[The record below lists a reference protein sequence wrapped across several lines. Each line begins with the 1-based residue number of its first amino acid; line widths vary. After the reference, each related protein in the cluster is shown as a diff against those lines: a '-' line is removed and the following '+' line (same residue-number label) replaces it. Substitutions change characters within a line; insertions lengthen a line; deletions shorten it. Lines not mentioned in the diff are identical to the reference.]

1 MYVNEV
7 KEGNEIYRQS
17 RQFFYIRWATQI
29 IVRSEQGPQSVATHE
44 FQLINKQSLDV
55 GLPCPHECVIISI
68 YGRAR
73 SRFNMI

>member
-1 MYVNEV
+1 MKYIDKADV
-7 KEGNEIYRQS
+7 
-17 RQFFYIRWATQI
+17 FFALGLLTQI
-29 IVRSEQGPQSVATHE
+29 ILRSEQGPQSVATHE